1 MGVEVR
7 QLGPK
12 DVDEYVAL
20 RRESLQDSPL
30 AFAAS
35 PETDRGASPDFIRE
49 DLTNPRS
56 AIFGAFDPDLFG
68 VAGIVASKGKS
79 SHTAHIWGMYVKP
92 VHRGA
97 GAGRALLE
105 ALTHFAAELEAVD
118 QIQLSVAESASAAHG
133 LYLSAG
139 FETWGTE
146 PDGLRHGFASV
157 AVLHMVK
164 KVPGRAL

>member
-7 QLGPK
+7 QLGPE

-68 VAGIVASKGKS
+68 VAGIVASEGKS

-92 VHRGA
+92 VHQGA

-105 ALTHFAAELEAVD
+105 AVTQFAAELEAVE

-133 LYLSAG
+133 LYRSAG

>member
-1 MGVEVR
+1 MGLEVR
-7 QLGPK
+7 QLGSE
-12 DVDEYVAL
+12 DVDEFVAL

-30 AFAAS
+30 AFTAS

-49 DLTNPRS
+49 DLSNPRS

-68 VAGIVASKGKS
+68 VVGIVAGKGKS
-79 SHTAHIWGMYVKP
+79 SHKAELWGMYVKP

-97 GAGRALLE
+97 GVGRALLE
-105 ALTHFAAELEAVD
+105 AATHFATELEAVD
-118 QIQLSVAESASAAHG
+118 QIQLSVADSASAAHG

-146 PDGLRHGFASV
+146 PDALRHGSASV
-157 AVLHMVK
+157 AVLHMVMR
-164 KVPGRAL
+164 VPGRAL